1 MSLLGQLLWRE
12 FYYTAAAHTP
22 NYHQKED
29 NPICKQI
36 PWDDNPEFFKVSPG
50 LSADLSAC
58 LCRKALT
65 CMTRWDT
72 AAAIQIFKKSGRMTS
87 QIHQLLT
94 MPNIVRHVCRRGR
107 TAEQGIHG
115 LMPSCASC
123 MSGAGCIIWRVTVWC
138 ALGCSACT
146 YIQTAGYLTK
156 LLVSEH

>member
-72 AAAIQIFKKSGRMTS
+72 AAVKQISDKSRQHDLS
-87 QIHQLLT
+87 EQL
-94 MPNIVRHVCRRGR
+94 RGVCAGV
-107 TAEQGIHG
+107 GG
-115 LMPSCASC
+115 LQN
-123 MSGAGCIIWRVTVWC
+123 G
-138 ALGCSACT
+138 
-146 YIQTAGYLTK
+146 
-156 LLVSEH
+156 VSMDRCHHAPAT